1 MVVGVV
7 VWELHLAGCSSLKEK
22 RAVVLGLKD
31 RLHAR
36 FKVSAAET
44 AHQDSLQRAELA
56 ACVVSGDRKHAQQV
70 LQACDR
76 LVEEEGRARIV
87 DAYTTFY

>member
-7 VWELHLAGCSSLKEK
+7 VWELRIPGCASLKEK
-22 RAVVLGLKD
+22 RQVVKSLKD

-36 FKVSAAET
+36 FNVSAAET
-44 AHQDSLQRAELA
+44 AHQDAHQRAEIA
-56 ACVVSGDRKHAQQV
+56 VCVVSEDRRHAQSV
-70 LQACDR
+70 LSSADR

-87 DAYTTFY
+87 DSYTTFY